1 LVAKVAF
8 HIVRTKGHRS
18 NFIKMNFDELARCP
32 IPRLFDNMLVG
43 LESVLEM
50 V

>member
-1 LVAKVAF
+1 LVAKVTF
-8 HIVRTKGHRS
+8 CIVRTKGHRS
-18 NFIKMNFDELARCP
+18 NFIKMNFDVLARCP